1 MRVNI
6 KGRGIVPRVGKLA
19 PVYNQDLQKNDIE
32 FLLNFNQ
39 FKVYE
44 TKTGLLITKGTVDEM
59 YAKSQKPVEK
69 PVEVKPEP
77 KPVVEKPVLVGV
89 DIAQNK
95 DVAVEQKV
103 PVEVKPIAET
113 PVEEPAVTP
122 DVTEEEVAQSFI
134 SDVDSVKEQLPEKED
149 LVIPVEDTDVESFE
163 EKSEEENVEEVVEE
177 EVEST
182 DTEEEA
188 PVTEEPQ
195 QSYPSKKKK
204 KNRR

>member
-77 KPVVEKPVLVGV
+77 KPVVEEKKVVEPVKEV
-89 DIAQNK
+89 I
-95 DVAVEQKV
+95 VESTI
-103 PVEVKPIAET
+103 PET
-113 PVEEPAVTP
+113 PVEEPVVTP

-177 EVEST
+177 KVEST
-182 DTEEEA
+182 DVEEEA